1 MLSLKRVQQSIRAL
15 IGMILS
21 EATILKGEVWLT

>member
-1 MLSLKRVQQSIRAL
+1 MLSLKRVQKPIRAL

-21 EATILKGEVWLT
+21 EATILKWEVRLT